1 MSFINDI
8 DEYLQDLQDYEDY
21 LEDLIEEEDEEEDEE
36 DELIELQNQADQEE
50 FLNELLD
57 EQELQD
63 QLDELNEA
71 YKEILEQMNLHY
83 SPEDIPL
90 YEMVDDEDFS
100 FFDFVLPTIE
110 EDLNDSD
117 QLNFYMN
124 PESRFK
130 MD

>member
-1 MSFINDI
+1 MSFIDDI

-21 LEDLIEEEDEEEDEE
+21 LEDLIEEEEDEEE

-57 EQELQD
+57 EQELQN
-63 QLDELNEA
+63 QIDELNEA

-90 YEMVDDEDFS
+90 YEIMDDEDFS
-100 FFDFVLPTIE
+100 TLDLVLPTIE
-110 EDLNDSD
+110 EDPDNPD

-124 PESRFK
+124 PEARFK